1 MQKTKDIF
9 LNLSAIKMIIAGQ
22 LVAAVTE
29 QVSGKTKQ
37 LVVKREQNP
46 P

>member
-22 LVAAVTE
+22 LVAAFTE
-29 QVSGKTKQ
+29 QVSGKTKL